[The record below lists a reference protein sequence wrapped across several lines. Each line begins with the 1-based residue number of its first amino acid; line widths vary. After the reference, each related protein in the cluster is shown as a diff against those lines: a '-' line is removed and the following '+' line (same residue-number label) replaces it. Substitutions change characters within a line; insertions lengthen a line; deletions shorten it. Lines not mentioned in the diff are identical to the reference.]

1 MRKKLFSLILIL
13 VAAAGMAFAQNKVQL
28 NIQCDQTGA
37 KIYLN
42 DNAVGYT
49 TPNFSM
55 SIFPGTYTVRIVKD
69 GFAEFR
75 TSFTAYQSPITIV
88 AHLAGSPQTPPPPP
102 APSPS
107 NPGIPVLPVPPQ
119 PHEPSYQF
127 NVRANV
133 NGAQVYINGSYVGST
148 PLAIMLPR
156 GNYSVVVRLDGYQD
170 YSRSIRL
177 NGPYTLVASLNS
189 YQYSVSISAIN
200 APNATIYR
208 DNSYVGSSPYRGTW
222 SYGSYMV
229 RISAPGFAD
238 YAQQVFVNGPVNLQV
253 SLTPLAVDYEI
264 KLPDDLYSSWK
275 RLGKFS
281 DVDVYFDDAKID
293 SLRGKAVPGTHHI
306 TLKYRDLRLESDFVL
321 PAGKPVTI
329 ELSLGVTV
337 Y

>member
-1 MRKKLFSLILIL
+1 MRKRIFSLVLIL
-13 VAAAGMAFAQNKVQL
+13 LAVGGMAFAQNKVQVT
-28 NIQCDQTGA
+28 IQCDQTGA

-55 SIFPGTYTVRIVKD
+55 SVFPGTYTVRIVKD

-75 TSFTAYQSPITIV
+75 TSFTAFQSPITII
-88 AHLAGSPQTPPPPP
+88 AHLGGSPSTPPSMPT
-102 APSPS
+102 
-107 NPGIPVLPVPPQ
+107 VPPQ

-156 GNYSVVVRLDGYQD
+156 GNYSVLIKLEGYQD

-177 NGPYTLVASLNS
+177 NGPYTLVASLTM
-189 YQYSVSISAIN
+189 YQYSVSINAIN

-208 DNSYVGSSPYRGTW
+208 DNSYVGISPYRGTW

-238 YAQQVFVNGPVNLQV
+238 YVQQLFVNGPVNLQL
-253 SLTPLAVDYEI
+253 SLTPLAVNYEI

-281 DVDVYFDDAKID
+281 DVDVYFDGVLLD
-293 SLRGKAVPGTHHI
+293 SLQGSALPGTHRI
-306 TLKYRDLRLESDFVL
+306 TLKYRDVRLESDFVL